1 MDSVI
6 EYRLLT
12 FEDKEK
18 YRQIRLECLKNY
30 PQNFGT
36 LYEDEINS
44 SSLKFD
50 NIISENNG
58 SDFLLGAFINE
69 KLVGICGNIQEDRI
83 KTRHITEISHVYVS
97 PDFAKKGIATNLLAL
112 TIEKAFSNNIVEQ
125 IILGVV
131 KSNPQA
137 IKIYQNAG
145 FIQYGLLENYYKFE
159 GNYESLILMVL
170 TRNSFNDTL
179 KSHNSKV

>member
-1 MDSVI
+1 MNSVI
-6 EYRLLT
+6 KYRVLT
-12 FEDKEK
+12 SEDREK

-50 NIISENNG
+50 NIISQND
-58 SDFLLGAFINE
+58 SADFLFGAFINE

-83 KTRHITEISHVYVS
+83 KTRHIAEISHVYVS
-97 PDFAKKGIATNLLAL
+97 PDFGKKGIATNLLKL
-112 TIEKAFSNNIVEQ
+112 TLEKVFSNNIVEQ

-131 KSNPQA
+131 KSNTQA
-137 IKIYQNAG
+137 IEIYQKAG
-145 FIQYGLLENYYKFE
+145 FKQYGILENYYKF
-159 GNYESLILMVL
+159 NDSYETLVLMNL
-170 TRNSFNDTL
+170 TRNTFSENPL
-179 KSHNSKV
+179 I